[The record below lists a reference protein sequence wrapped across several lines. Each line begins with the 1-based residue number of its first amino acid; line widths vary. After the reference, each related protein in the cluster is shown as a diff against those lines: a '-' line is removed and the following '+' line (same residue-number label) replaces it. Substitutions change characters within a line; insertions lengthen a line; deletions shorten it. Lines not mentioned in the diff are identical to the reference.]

1 MNYLAQEVDCEL
13 CSVTLTHDSEGNLQT
28 VCKHLWGKLRELAV
42 RCLSLAQLWLYMPGS
57 RNSASFWQQ
66 FARAYFL
73 QIVIGSEIHLSI
85 WFFVVYCSSG
95 AKPGANHNAH
105 RESSPTCFG
114 NTTACL
120 AKRYWLNLKPE
131 ISYSKPVDFVDW
143 KAGCTLTRSFHYPS
157 SHNKHTFPY
166 FPAKPTNAVLNKSPL
181 SHQK

>member
-1 MNYLAQEVDCEL
+1 MTHKEICRLYANISEENFGNWQWGASVLHNFDFICPEV
-13 CSVTLTHDSEGNLQT
+13 VTPLPFDTL
-28 VCKHLWGKLRELAV
+28 
-42 RCLSLAQLWLYMPGS
+42 
-57 RNSASFWQQ
+57 Q

-73 QIVIGSEIHLSI
+73 QIVIGSDIHLSI
-85 WFFVVYCSSG
+85 WFFVVYSLSG
-95 AKPGANHNAH
+95 AKPGANHNVH

-157 SHNKHTFPY
+157 SHNKHTFP
-166 FPAKPTNAVLNKSPL
+166 LSPPMRC
-181 SHQK
+181 